1 MTHLPNTI
9 TLLRIAGS
17 LGLLLCDV
25 TCVAYWIAYW
35 ITYVFCGISGIVD
48 GWLANHLISRSR
60 HYCMVLLTGSK
71 N

>member
-25 TCVAYWIAYW
+25 TGVAYW
-35 ITYVFCGISGIVD
+35 ITYVFCGISSIVD
-48 GWLANHLISRSR
+48 GWLANHLRSRSR